1 MSRVRTRGPNRSTND
16 DLIQVHPFHHRLS
29 QSPEVCQAEL
39 PRSDIDAM
47 HMEALENQTPPFLG
61 GLCHHLQNPGRGR
74 DASGHDGVVGSKVV
88 HFDINVIA

>member
-1 MSRVRTRGPNRSTND
+1 
-16 DLIQVHPFHHRLS
+16 
-29 QSPEVCQAEL
+29 
-39 PRSDIDAM
+39 
-47 HMEALENQTPPFLG
+47 MEALENQTPPFLG